1 MNRNNWHDILNTLN
15 ILDANLLQVAVYGI
29 HKTQQ
34 NCIIILEQDPVSFFD
49 DMKPVAVYC
58 RRRKLPIPLIITREF
73 IRYSTDS
80 YPLEFIDIMT
90 DYQNLHVREDLLA
103 DLTISAHE
111 VRLQMEREL
120 KSKWLHTR
128 LAVMAYKTSHKRFA
142 AVAKD
147 SAVSILPVLKGFFH
161 LRKQPIPVEP
171 EALIQQADALTAFD
185 MQPLYRVYT
194 KPDKEINEDDLYA
207 YIKMLNQ
214 LAKLMETWQ
223 L

>member
-1 MNRNNWHDILNTLN
+1 MNRNNWHGILNTLN
-15 ILDANLLQVAVYGI
+15 TQDANLLQVAVYGI
-29 HKTQQ
+29 HKTRQ

-49 DMKPVAVYC
+49 DMKPVAGYC

-73 IRYSTDS
+73 IQYSTDS
-80 YPLEFIDIMT
+80 YPLEFIDIIT

-103 DLTISAHE
+103 DLTFSAHN
-111 VRLQMEREL
+111 VRLQIEREL

-128 LAVMAYKTSHKRFA
+128 LAVMAYKTSQKHFA
-142 AVAKD
+142 TVAND

-161 LRKQPIPVEP
+161 LHKQPIPVDP
-171 EALIQQADALTAFD
+171 EELIRQADALTAFD
-185 MQPLYRVYT
+185 MQPLHRIYT
-194 KPDKEINEDDLYA
+194 KPDKEINEGDLYA

-214 LAKLMETWQ
+214 LAKLVETWQ